1 MLSEATSKI
10 VEIAPEDVDRAALYG
25 FVARMLQ
32 AAPANDELNVLRAI
46 DADDTEIGRCL
57 LVLSQIARDSTP
69 RDVHRNYQDIFI
81 GVGRGELIPY
91 ASYYLTGFLHEKPL
105 ADLRATMAR
114 FGMERAEGVSEPEDH
129 IAAILQMMEG
139 LILGDFGQPATLD
152 EQKQFFASHIG
163 PWASHF
169 FKDLAA
175 SQTCAFY
182 AAVGTLGGALIVVEA
197 EAFDMTR

>member
-1 MLSEATSKI
+1 MSEATSKAA
-10 VEIAPEDVDRAALYG
+10 EIAPEDVDRAVLYG

-32 AAPANDELNVLRAI
+32 AAPTAAELEVLRAI
-46 DADDTEIGRCL
+46 DADDTEIGRGL
-57 LVLSQIARDSTP
+57 AVLAQAARDATP
-69 RDVHRNYQDIFI
+69 ETLQRNYQDIFI

-105 ADLRATMAR
+105 ADLRATMVR
-114 FGMERAEGVSEPEDH
+114 FGMERADGVSEPEDH

-139 LILGDFGQPATLD
+139 LIAGDFGQPATID

-182 AAVGTLGGALIVVEA
+182 AAVGALGGALITVEA
-197 EAFDMTR
+197 DAFDMTR

>member
-1 MLSEATSKI
+1 MISEATSKAI
-10 VEIAPEDVDRAALYG
+10 EIAPEDVDRAVLYG

-32 AAPANDELNVLRAI
+32 AAPIGAELDVLRSI
-46 DADDTEIGRCL
+46 DADDTEIGRGL
-57 LVLSQIARDSTP
+57 AVLSQVARETTS
-69 RDVHRNYQDIFI
+69 DVLQRNYQDIFI

-105 ADLRATMAR
+105 ADLRATMSR

-139 LILGDFGQPATLD
+139 LILGSFGQPATLD

-175 SQTCAFY
+175 SQTCTFY
-182 AAVGTLGGALIVVEA
+182 SAVGSLGGALIAVEA
-197 EAFDMTR
+197 DAFDMTR